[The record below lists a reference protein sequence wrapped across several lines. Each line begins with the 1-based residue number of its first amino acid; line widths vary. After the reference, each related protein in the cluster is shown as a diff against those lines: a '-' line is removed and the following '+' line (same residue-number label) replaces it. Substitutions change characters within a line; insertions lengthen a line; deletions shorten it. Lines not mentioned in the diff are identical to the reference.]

1 MVIFLK
7 IEVFFRL
14 FVFIVF
20 IADTLFNKEV
30 NSYQYFIPLFLL
42 FVLNSQLRL
51 LFQKDIFV
59 SLSLT
64 IDFIIFSAFNITLS
78 VSPYLLL
85 IISLTDTFMFIR
97 NKYKTLFFMSFV
109 IILYLNGEISS
120 ENAFIFVSF
129 SFMLFAFS
137 QRIKKLEGI
146 IEKTNT
152 LYDQNRSYSYQL
164 EDTKKKLET
173 YAKMIEHLSQA
184 EERNRVAREIHDNI
198 GHKLVSILIQLE
210 AAIKILNIDSEKGK
224 EILNSV
230 RDNLRN
236 CTEILGKVVKKIK
249 PKENLYRIQAID
261 NMIEDFKKNTKI
273 NINFKITGQYYDLY
287 PSAQLTIYKNIQ
299 EAITNSV
306 RHGRATYIDITLSYF
321 FDRVEL
327 SIKDNGTGCKEI
339 IKGMGISGMEER
351 VKLLGGKL
359 KITTDNNFKIE
370 TIIPVNT

>member
-1 MVIFLK
+1 
-7 IEVFFRL
+7 
-14 FVFIVF
+14 
-20 IADTLFNKEV
+20 
-30 NSYQYFIPLFLL
+30 
-42 FVLNSQLRL
+42 
-51 LFQKDIFV
+51 
-59 SLSLT
+59 
-64 IDFIIFSAFNITLS
+64 
-78 VSPYLLL
+78 
-85 IISLTDTFMFIR
+85 
-97 NKYKTLFFMSFV
+97 
-109 IILYLNGEISS
+109 
-120 ENAFIFVSF
+120 
-129 SFMLFAFS
+129 
-137 QRIKKLEGI
+137 
-146 IEKTNT
+146 
-152 LYDQNRSYSYQL
+152 
-164 EDTKKKLET
+164 
-173 YAKMIEHLSQA
+173 MIEHLSQA

>member
-1 MVIFLK
+1 MK